1 MNEQDITPRMAALLK
16 TQRWS
21 QKVLNFIAVVIGA
34 AVGTLWL
41 GVGILSFFVGL
52 TIAFILSKIFSNI
65 LMFVLKTKHYGK
77 DMKAFIAEAQQATAH
92 YTRQIA
98 ERDTGRITLT
108 ITIAGRPDTPIG
120 KLGDTDIY
128 EWIDVVDGA
137 GQIRRFE
144 YAGVVDM
151 TTNYQLDNDALVF
164 KPGVVYKETQES
176 LDLNK

>member
-1 MNEQDITPRMAALLK
+1 MNDQGITPRMAALLK

-21 QKVLNFIAVVIGA
+21 QKILNFIAVVIGA

-41 GVGILSFFVGL
+41 GVGLGSFFVGL
-52 TIAFILSKIFSNI
+52 IIAFILSKLFSNV
-65 LMFVLKTKHYGK
+65 LMFALKTKHYGK
-77 DMKAFIAEAQQATAH
+77 DMKAFISEAEQATMH
-92 YTRQIA
+92 YRQQIA
-98 ERDTGRITLT
+98 ERDTGRATIT
-108 ITIAGRPDTPIG
+108 ITIAGRADKPIG

-128 EWIDVVDGA
+128 EWIDVVDGV

-151 TTNYQLDNDALVF
+151 TRDYTLDNDALVF